1 MQLGNPNLTSEQ
13 RSKGSQRGGSTMAA
27 KAKRFHAVIMPMIQ
41 SLRAEGLSFASIA
54 KAINGQ
60 GFRTQRGKL
69 YSREAIRRLFAR
81 AS

>member
-1 MQLGNPNLTSEQ
+1 M
-13 RSKGSQRGGSTMAA
+13 KA

-41 SLRAEGLSFASIA
+41 SLRTDGLSFASIA
-54 KAINGQ
+54 QAINEQ

-69 YSREAIRRLFAR
+69 YSSEAIRRLFAR